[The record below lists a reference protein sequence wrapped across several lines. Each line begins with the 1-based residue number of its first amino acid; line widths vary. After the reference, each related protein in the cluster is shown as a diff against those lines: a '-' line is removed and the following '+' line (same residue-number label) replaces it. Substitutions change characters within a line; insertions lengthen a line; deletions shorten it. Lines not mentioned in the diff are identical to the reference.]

1 MSGWDEEKYKELQ
14 DKLNH
19 CKLYGRSDL
28 YDQSLLLMAA
38 YLIGVMDAL
47 LDVAG
52 EDDIKE
58 LEVSD
63 DIYV

>member
-19 CKLYGRSDL
+19 CKLYGQSDL